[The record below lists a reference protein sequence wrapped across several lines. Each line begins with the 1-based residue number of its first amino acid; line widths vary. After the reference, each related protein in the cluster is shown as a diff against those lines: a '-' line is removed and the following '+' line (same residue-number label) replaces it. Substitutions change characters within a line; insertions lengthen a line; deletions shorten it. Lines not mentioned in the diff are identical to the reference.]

1 MAITDTHPLPAPS
14 HQLQHAPPQHAPQLH
29 SAAPQQPTGRHRKRA
44 FSFRSDKSRGSGSN
58 HKVDLHE
65 TSAEKEAKR
74 LHSKADPT
82 FAMQEAEPSVVA
94 TNVKSSLAS
103 LRSIQHKDVFGNPI
117 AEPDRS
123 NPTRSR
129 WERPLDTIRSFEAAI
144 DGGYNNRRS
153 IIRPETEG
161 TTWAPSRR
169 ASYYG
174 GNGNGGRS
182 NRDSYYGSRPP
193 SMMYANRADGS
204 LPDLRSSGMGQRDSY
219 YEHHS
224 GYGGYGGPAQNG
236 RRGWPRTATEPH
248 YGPSHRQQQYHQPQ
262 QMDYSLPSNHR
273 SYETVTTAAGSGSS
287 AEPAGYQTD
296 PTSSDNSS
304 VERVQSSVPRRQ
316 PEPVNDYGIGFGQ
329 SPSYQGPSFTL
340 GVQNPGMSTGGGS
353 GGGGYNDNYQV
364 GGAPSNSNPVPPVPR
379 KDVGGGTLRKP
390 VSNNLVHQAH
400 PAPPAQP
407 EKRKSWF
414 ARRFSKHG

>member
-1 MAITDTHPLPAPS
+1 MATANPHPPPAPP
-14 HQLQHAPPQHAPQLH
+14 HQLQHAPPQHAPQLY
-29 SAAPQQPTGRHRKRA
+29 SAPQQAGRPRKPRA
-44 FSFRSDKSRGSGSN
+44 FGFRSDKSRGSGSN

-82 FAMQEAEPSVVA
+82 FAMQEAEPSAVA
-94 TNVKSSLAS
+94 ATVKSSLAP

-117 AEPDRS
+117 PEPDRS

-153 IIRPETEG
+153 IIRPDAEG
-161 TTWAPSRR
+161 TTYGPSRR

-174 GNGNGGRS
+174 GNGNGGRF
-182 NRDSYYGSRPP
+182 NHDSYYGSRPP
-193 SMMYANRADGS
+193 SMMYANRADSS

-219 YEHHS
+219 YEQQP

-236 RRGWPRTATEPH
+236 RRGWPRMAPEPH
-248 YGPSHRQQQYHQPQ
+248 HGVSYRQQQHQQPQ

-329 SPSYQGPSFTL
+329 SPSYQGPNFAF
-340 GVQNPGMSTGGGS
+340 STGGN
-353 GGGGYNDNYQV
+353 GGGGHNNNYQV
-364 GGAPSNSNPVPPVPR
+364 GGAPNHGNPLPPVPR

-390 VSNNLVHQAH
+390 VSNNPVHQAH
-400 PAPPAQP
+400 QPRPAQP